1 MERIARL
8 ARHLQAAPLQ
18 PSGASGLSLT
28 SAEDIIG
35 YVSDER
41 YVATHDVLVLLEH
54 ESLGSVQVESRAD
67 GSVVAPGLPPGDYDV
82 LLRKNGYSPK
92 RANVKRQC
100 TRFTRRIL
108 RLVLPP

>member
-1 MERIARL
+1 M
-8 ARHLQAAPLQ
+8 AAKKP
-18 PSGASGLSLT
+18 
-28 SAEDIIG
+28 
-35 YVSDER
+35 
-41 YVATHDVLVLLEH
+41 
-54 ESLGSVQVESRAD
+54 
-67 GSVVAPGLPPGDYDV
+67 VVKRPPGLPPGDYNV